1 MVVAGHL
8 VAPDGPPAHP
18 ADAGAV
24 HGQPALPRLHP
35 GRPAP
40 APGGDAPSSSG
51 RRPGST
57 AAAGQPPP
65 AWSSRCSCSRART
78 TQMMDVPA
86 TRRWFAGLGRRA
98 QHLPGLSG
106 RRPHPGLRAGPGA
119 RTWTTCWAGCRPRSA
134 RCRRRTAMPT
144 VTQLDL
150 FAVDLPFK
158 VAFRHAAAARTTSE
172 SLFLRARL
180 DDGTEGWG
188 ECLPRAY
195 VSGET
200 PRAGLRP
207 AAGHDPA
214 GPGRPVVP
222 VAPRGR
228 VVPGEVRRQG
238 PARVGRPEV
247 PQTSAWCSVDL
258 ALLDAFGRASGEP
271 ARPAAGVPAPSAA
284 ALAPIP
290 LQRGGVRRPGVVLC
304 GVAAQDARLPVPPRQ
319 AQARAGRGPAGGPD
333 RPAAARPPGR
343 PPGRRQHGLGRRAG
357 AGGHRPAASGRD
369 PVVRAAD
376 RQRRPGRPGSAGG
389 RVVGPDHGGRGPD
402 RPRLVAAVHQPIGP
416 ARP

>member
-1 MVVAGHL
+1 
-8 VAPDGPPAHP
+8 
-18 ADAGAV
+18 
-24 HGQPALPRLHP
+24 
-35 GRPAP
+35 
-40 APGGDAPSSSG
+40 
-51 RRPGST
+51 
-57 AAAGQPPP
+57 
-65 AWSSRCSCSRART
+65 
-78 TQMMDVPA
+78 
-86 TRRWFAGLGRRA
+86 
-98 QHLPGLSG
+98 
-106 RRPHPGLRAGPGA
+106 
-119 RTWTTCWAGCRPRSA
+119 
-134 RCRRRTAMPT
+134 MPT

-158 VAFRHAAAARTTSE
+158 VAFKHAAAARTTSE

-180 DDGTEGWG
+180 DDGTEGW
-188 ECLPRAY
+188 ERAFPAPT
-195 VSGET
+195 SPGR

-238 PARVGRPEV
+238 PARVGHPEV

-271 ARPAAGVPAPSAA
+271 ARPGAGCRRRRTPPSGDTATAGWRPPARDGPLRCPCSSCAPS
-284 ALAPIP
+284 
-290 LQRGGVRRPGVVLC
+290 GS
-304 GVAAQDARLPVPPRQ
+304 PRQ
-319 AQARAGRGPAGGPD
+319 AQARAGRGPAGGPN

-343 PPGRRQHGLGRRAG
+343 PPGRRQHGLGRGAG

-376 RQRRPGRPGSAGG
+376 RQR
-389 RVVGPDHGGRGPD
+389 
-402 RPRLVAAVHQPIGP
+402 
-416 ARP
+416 